1 MLNSII
7 DEAKEKMEKSLE
19 HYRNELRSVR
29 TGRASVAMFENIKVD
44 YYGTPTPL
52 NQVGTLSAPEPRMIT
67 IQPWE
72 RNLIPAIEKA
82 ILTSN
87 MGFNPSNDGSIIR
100 IPIPQLTE
108 ERRRDIVKVIKKMSE
123 DAKVIIRNIRR
134 DANESFKKSEK
145 DKEISEDDA
154 KKGVTKI
161 QELTDEYVKKVDELT
176 SKKEKEVMEI

>member
-19 HYRNELRSVR
+19 HYRSELKSVR
-29 TGRASVAMFENIKVD
+29 TGRASVAMFDNIRVD

-52 NQVGTLSAPEPRMIT
+52 SQIGTLSAPEPRMIT

-87 MGFNPSNDGSIIR
+87 MGFNPSNDGSLIR
-100 IPIPQLTE
+100 VPIPQLTE
-108 ERRRDIVKVIKKMSE
+108 ERRKEIVKMIKKMAE
-123 DAKVIIRNIRR
+123 EAKVIIRNIRR
-134 DANESFKKSEK
+134 DANEGFKKSEK

-154 KKGVTKI
+154 KKGVVKI
-161 QELTDEYVKKVDELT
+161 QEITDEYIKKIDEVT
-176 SKKEKEVMEI
+176 AKKEKDIMEI

>member
-19 HYRNELRSVR
+19 HYRSELKSVR
-29 TGRASVAMFENIKVD
+29 TGRASVAMFDNIRVD

-52 NQVGTLSAPEPRMIT
+52 SQIGTLSAPEPRMIT

-82 ILTSN
+82 ILSTN
-87 MGFNPSNDGSIIR
+87 MGFNPSNDGSLIR

-108 ERRRDIVKVIKKMSE
+108 ERRKDIVKMIKKMAE
-123 DAKVIIRNIRR
+123 EAKVIIRNIRR
-134 DANESFKKSEK
+134 DANEGFKKSEK

-154 KKGVTKI
+154 KKGVAKI
-161 QELTDEYVKKVDELT
+161 QEITDEYIKKIDEIT
-176 SKKEKEVMEI
+176 AKKEKDVMEI